1 MDYIHSL
8 LCKYSKFSQLDIKK
22 LLKFYYKTNVF
33 RNFDAQIVNK
43 MSVNSPYLK
52 KFWTLLSVLLLFF
65 VVSALYFAPQLSGDK
80 LIQHDVQQY
89 EGMSKDILLEREL
102 SGEDA
107 QWTGRMFGGMPAFLI
122 NVKYPA
128 QAVKG
133 TIGKLS
139 NIVDIPISLMF
150 FAMTAMWVAML
161 LFGVNPWIGV
171 VAALAYGLSTYF
183 LLIIGAGH
191 ITKMWAAVYAPLMVA
206 GCYYTL
212 RKNMWT
218 GAVLTAL
225 FTSLEIGANHPQ
237 ISYYFLLVM
246 VAMWLSEAIYSYR
259 QSRVKDFLKR
269 TAVLVAAGVVA
280 LGSNL
285 SPLWYTMQH
294 TKETTRGGSELV
306 EQGAKS
312 GQQGLDIEYAT
323 AWSYGRSESMNMFI
337 PDLMGGASTD
347 TFSEDGAVAEELKQ
361 YGLEDWATML
371 PRYHG
376 EQPYTAGPTYLGAA
390 VIFLAI
396 FALFVLP
403 ARQRWWIVGVSL
415 LALFMSWGY
424 HMMWFSE
431 LLFNYLPGY
440 DKFRAVSTAL
450 VILQWS
456 VPLLAALGLGEL
468 LSKEADEKR
477 LRRALNWALGL
488 SLGVLVVVIV
498 GGKGL
503 GDFGMQ
509 QSGEQM
515 SEQFRQILS
524 EEDGGQK
531 YIKQGMHEQM
541 GWGVASAMAEERAD
555 AMQADAWR
563 SLLFVLLAACALAGY
578 IYRKIILKPWVLCAV
593 LSVVVV
599 ADLVDVDMRYLSHES
614 FVSARQAKILPTDA
628 DKAILQDK
636 DLGYRV
642 LNLTVSPFNDATTS
656 YFHRSVGGYHGA
668 KLSRYQDMIDHYLS
682 KMDEGVLDML
692 NVRYIIAGEKA
703 EDVVPR
709 QSALGAAWMV
719 QNVVRAA
726 SAAEE
731 IALVGQVDKR
741 NVAVVSEEFM
751 PKKLSFGQGEIRL
764 VEYHPQYLKY
774 EYEADADALAIF
786 SEIYTRQGWSAKIDG
801 VEVAPLRADYIL
813 RALELPQG
821 KHTVEW
827 HYRAPRW
834 SLVEGITLAFSLTIL
849 ASLVL
854 ILIYYIRN
862 ARRQKNQA

>member
-133 TIGKLS
+133 TIGKIS

-269 TAVLVAAGVVA
+269 TAVLAAAGVVA

-371 PRYHG
+371 PRYYG

-403 ARQRWWIVGVSL
+403 ARQRWWIMGVSL

-703 EDVVPR
+703 EDVIPR

-719 QNVVRAA
+719 QNVVRAT

-751 PKKLSFGQGEIRL
+751 PEKLSFGQGEIRL

-801 VEVAPLRADYIL
+801 VEAMPLRADYIL

>member
-1 MDYIHSL
+1 MDHIHSL

-133 TIGKLS
+133 TIGKIS

-269 TAVLVAAGVVA
+269 TAVLAVAGVVA

-719 QNVVRAA
+719 QNVVRAT

-849 ASLVL
+849 VSLVL